1 MIVPGARAP
10 LFSREVCAPCS
21 TGPVGTLDAPDKH
34 FRAVGTSAAVDT
46 GESLLPHVVV
56 LEHVLGSAR
65 LGRRA
70 LAVSPSTSTFMPKRS
85 RRRLPLTW
93 LKAYIKVDG
102 SAKRHHVPMA
112 YTRSRS
118 ERRSRRA
125 TSECDA
131 ILRGGER
138 VNNNIRN
145 GQCQY
150 GACAPAG
157 GRARGGP
164 H

>member
-21 TGPVGTLDAPDKH
+21 TRPAGTLDALDKH
-34 FRAVGTSAAVDT
+34 LRAVGTSAAVDT

-93 LKAYIKVDG
+93 LGAYIKTDG

-112 YTRSRS
+112 YSRSRS
-118 ERRSRRA
+118 ERRSRGA
-125 TSECDA
+125 TSAMDG
-131 ILRGGER
+131 ILRRGKG
-138 VNNNIRN
+138 VKIR
-145 GQCQY
+145 
-150 GACAPAG
+150 
-157 GRARGGP
+157 RLI
-164 H
+164 

>member
-21 TGPVGTLDAPDKH
+21 SGPAGTLDAPDKH
-34 FRAVGTSAAVDT
+34 LRAVGTSAAVDT

-56 LEHVLGSAR
+56 LEHVLGSAGV
-65 LGRRA
+65 GRREC
-70 LAVSPSTSTFMPKRS
+70 AVSLSTSKGMPRPHLY
-85 RRRLPLTW
+85 RLPLTW
-93 LKAYIKVDG
+93 LGAYIKVDG

-125 TSECDA
+125 TSAMDG
-131 ILRGGER
+131 ILR
-138 VNNNIRN
+138 
-145 GQCQY
+145 
-150 GACAPAG
+150 
-157 GRARGGP
+157 
-164 H
+164 